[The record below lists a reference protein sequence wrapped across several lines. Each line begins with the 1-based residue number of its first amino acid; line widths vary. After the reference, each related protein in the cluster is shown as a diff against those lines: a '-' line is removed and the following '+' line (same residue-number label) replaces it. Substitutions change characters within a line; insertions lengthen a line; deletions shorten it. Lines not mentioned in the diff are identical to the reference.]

1 MTQERDLRE
10 IPIRH
15 QSTGDHE
22 VILGELL
29 ITGALLFTIGMSIL
43 TIIFN
48 LFPGEDVAFEHPVRN
63 TVIAGCMLLGASTTL
78 YLTHRRFNRSIR
90 NTDISRLKDLYVE
103 ADGTPHF
110 GYMLIDHDLSTSK
123 HIVIDVSNIDIA
135 HGEHYVKNTDPLR
148 YQAMQNYKKQSSQ
161 SNAWIYDRVQ
171 AIYDAK
177 QHEDSLK
184 VQQLE
189 RELYEKTPNL
199 ELTPLFKTTHA
210 ASEQLNQE
218 LELLHQTKE
227 QLIDNSLQI
236 LEKK

>member
-1 MTQERDLRE
+1 MSQERDLQE
-10 IPIRH
+10 IPIRY
-15 QSTGDHE
+15 QSSGDHE
-22 VILGELL
+22 DMFSELL
-29 ITGALLFTIGMSIL
+29 ITGGLIFTVGMSIL

-48 LFPGEDVAFEHPVRN
+48 IFPSEEIAFEHPVRN
-63 TVIAGCMLLGASTTL
+63 TIIAGCILLGASTTL
-78 YLTHRRFNRSIR
+78 YLTHRRFNRSIK
-90 NTDISRLKDLYVE
+90 NTDLYRLKALYLE

-123 HIVIDVSNIDIA
+123 HIVIDLSNIA
-135 HGEHYVKNTDPLR
+135 HGEHYIKNTDLMR
-148 YQAMQNYKKQSSQ
+148 YHAMQNYKKQSSQ
-161 SNAWIYDRVQ
+161 SDAWIYDRIQ
-171 AIYDAK
+171 TIYDAK

-218 LELLHQTKE
+218 LELLQQTKE
-227 QLIDNSLQI
+227 QLIDNTLQI